1 MHLSPLG
8 GDEWLTELLK
18 AEDVIPSHIAC
29 PATVPGAKVAFRINT
44 HAGSDNTQ
52 RYSRR
57 TVVSVS
63 SGAVITPLKT
73 RTRTRS
79 VL

>member
-18 AEDVIPSHIAC
+18 AEDVIPSHIVVG

-44 HAGSDNTQ
+44 HAGSDNT
-52 RYSRR
+52 RCFFR
-57 TVVSVS
+57 
-63 SGAVITPLKT
+63 KT
-73 RTRTRS
+73 FLCPAEWSQLLR
-79 VL
+79 